1 MEPTQEQKKLKSGS
15 REYLLRPP
23 GEWIVA
29 HQPELRIV
37 SDELWEK
44 VKTRQRERAERIG
57 ARVRRGLSGHQA
69 RATGTYPKYLLS
81 GLLKCGICGSNL
93 VVSGHNQGYMCASR
107 ANGGRHV
114 CHNGVRLP
122 RIWLEKHLLKWISAQ
137 VLRGSACELRA
148 QDSRAATD
156 AEQAR
161 DCDDAPMHAMHER
174 RLRHLRDQVS
184 NLVDAIAQGALR
196 SSPLIATRLVQL
208 ETELAKEETETPVG
222 IQPVQR
228 SVAQSVQFYDQFF
241 ATISERFSESAYET
255 RSALS
260 ELVGGAVR
268 LMPKEGAQEL
278 EVSCALGTTMLSR

>member
-1 MEPTQEQKKLKSGS
+1 MRAAL
-15 REYLLRPP
+15 Y
-23 GEWIVA
+23 A
-29 HQPELRIV
+29 
-37 SDELWEK
+37 
-44 VKTRQRERAERIG
+44 RQRERAEQIG

-93 VVSGHNQGYMCASR
+93 VVSGPNQAYMCASR
-107 ANGGRHV
+107 ANGGRHA

-137 VLRGSACELRA
+137 VLRGSAGERRP
-148 QDSRAATD
+148 QDSGAATD

-161 DCDDAPMHAMHER
+161 DCDGAPMHAMHER
-174 RLRHLRDQVS
+174 RLRHFRDQVS
-184 NLVDAIAQGALR
+184 NLVDAIAHGALR
-196 SSPLIATRLVQL
+196 SSPLIATRLLQL
-208 ETELAKEETETPVG
+208 ETELAKEETGTPVG

-228 SVAQSVQFYDQFF
+228 SVAHSVQFYDQFF

-278 EVSCALGTTMLSR
+278 EVSCALGTTTLSPERVNDRETPWVMSLESRRVWPEPRREPRSAAD